1 MNNTPTKHDIER
13 MRALVEFTSSSLST
27 EFPSPF
33 GSAIY
38 ESSSGRLV
46 SQAYDTVMR
55 ECDPTNHAEVNAIRL
70 ATQELG
76 RLSLRGCVLY
86 STCEPCPMCM
96 SASIWAE
103 LDGVVFGASTME
115 DANLYWPQG
124 SDMTPQELISR
135 MRFEPKCSL
144 LRHVERALCQELFR
158 KCDEV
163 RKSRELELPP
173 HRDT

>member
-1 MNNTPTKHDIER
+1 MIQPTKQDSDR
-13 MRALVEFTSSSLST
+13 MRVLVEFTAGSFGTS
-27 EFPSPF
+27 FPSPF
-33 GSAIY
+33 GSSIY
-38 ESSSGRLV
+38 DVATGRLV

-55 ECDPTNHAEVNAIRL
+55 ELDPTNHAEVNAIRI
-70 ATQELG
+70 ATKNVG

-124 SDMTPQELISR
+124 SDVTPLELVSR
-135 MRFEPKCSL
+135 MRFEPKCYIL
-144 LRHVERALCQELFR
+144 PHVERHLCQDLFKR
-158 KCDEV
+158 CNAL
-163 RKSRELELPP
+163 RLAGGLELPP